1 MFTIVKTYDK
11 DETNNRCNG
20 IWLFDGEAT
29 LLQSS
34 GTTYPSPCECLYIPF
49 YLCIAIADAVTF
61 NDRNVSNPY
70 EMIGYI
76 EIEYCYNN
84 DIILSD
90 GFESVRIMKHDIMDF
105 SKQLWDLI

>member
-1 MFTIVKTYDK
+1 MIIMFTIVKTYDK
-11 DETNNRCNG
+11 DETNNKCNG
-20 IWLFDGEAT
+20 IWLFDGT
-29 LLQSS
+29 
-34 GTTYPSPCECLYIPF
+34 CECLYIPF